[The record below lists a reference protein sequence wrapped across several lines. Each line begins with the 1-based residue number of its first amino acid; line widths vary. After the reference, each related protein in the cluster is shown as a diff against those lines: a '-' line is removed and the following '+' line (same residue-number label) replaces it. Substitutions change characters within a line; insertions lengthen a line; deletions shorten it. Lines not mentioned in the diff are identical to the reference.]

1 MARFTTKLYVLLAAV
16 AWASPDASK
25 VAEVEAKIAATRS
38 SLLKIFGEGLDPS
51 HTFDAAHMR
60 VGVEFFDVGAGRSAV
75 VERFVRAFALGDSF
89 VIAVGGMS
97 DVAGHGNLFDEAYP
111 NVCGDSLRP
120 LMEEAGIR
128 FQVRN
133 MAMGG
138 VPSFPNSVCMCDNF
152 GHDADVI
159 VWDFR
164 MVERDEVKGE
174 LYVRQA
180 LMQPRSPFIM
190 FKRKNS
196 YLNKLKYAHAPG
208 GLHVID
214 EMQAYNALKKL
225 NSPGVANDKFC
236 EAACECPGQVR
247 WHAGWKL
254 QRFRGVHMALAYL
267 DLFEEAVGIYR
278 ELQKAGGVPPDDAPR
293 WALAPRAP
301 LPPPDSKA
309 ARPLFASSTFNCAIT
324 WQPKVGRSLI
334 DLVDPASGVGGW
346 KMQHPSP
353 RVADITAKGQTN
365 CHYHDEKRSLVG
377 NAQSKWIFFNVPN
390 VKEDGLIGFCGDFA
404 SREFGEYAL
413 IVVNQEEVMD
423 KLEIWIESKTL
434 GIASACFST
443 THNVLEGDNVVGF
456 RVTSGDLQL
465 SLTHLIWS

>member
-138 VPSFPNSVCMCDNF
+138 VPSFPNSVCMGDNF

-247 WHAGWKL
+247 CFVGNK
-254 QRFRGVHMALAYL
+254 RFNRPPPGAFPNESSKKISPVVERSGNEDERSKNRGKRVR
-267 DLFEEAVGIYR
+267 FERY
-278 ELQKAGGVPPDDAPR
+278 GGVGSYPR
-293 WALAPRAP
+293 
-301 LPPPDSKA
+301 
-309 ARPLFASSTFNCAIT
+309 
-324 WQPKVGRSLI
+324 
-334 DLVDPASGVGGW
+334 PAWTGV
-346 KMQHPSP
+346 
-353 RVADITAKGQTN
+353 
-365 CHYHDEKRSLVG
+365 
-377 NAQSKWIFFNVPN
+377 
-390 VKEDGLIGFCGDFA
+390 
-404 SREFGEYAL
+404 
-413 IVVNQEEVMD
+413 
-423 KLEIWIESKTL
+423 
-434 GIASACFST
+434 
-443 THNVLEGDNVVGF
+443 
-456 RVTSGDLQL
+456 
-465 SLTHLIWS
+465 